1 MVKDTTTRSTIAAQ
15 RAMKHQ
21 QARPQVAVASQ
32 ESVRSP
38 RKLNLVLSSGFIAPL
53 KHDDTMMA
61 RPPARSLVVNGM

>member
-15 RAMKHQ
+15 RAMKQQ
-21 QARPQVAVASQ
+21 QARPQVAVA
-32 ESVRSP
+32 SVRSP